1 MRQGKSLI
9 LFYFKSTFIIITLI
23 FTLFLSN
30 SCDFGPKKY
39 EEIIKVNAREYSLE
53 PAIIFAV
60 AEVES
65 HFNPQAKSKKG
76 AIGIMQIMP
85 ETGAWIATSL
95 GIEGYQ
101 DSDLQDAEINIRFG
115 TWYLSYLLSR
125 FEESWQGLAAYNA
138 GEGKVR
144 GWIEEGVDS
153 IDMIPLSETLSY
165 VKKVEAAISRYRRK
179 KYAAF
184 D

>member
-23 FTLFLSN
+23 LTLFLSN

-39 EEIIKVNAREYSLE
+39 AEIIKVNAREYSLE

-60 AEVES
+60 CESES
-65 HFNPQAKSKKG
+65 HFTPRATSSKG
-76 AIGIMQIMP
+76 ALGIMQIMP

-101 DSDLQDAEINIRFG
+101 DSDLLNAEINIRFG
-115 TWYLSYLLSR
+115 CWYLSYLLSR
-125 FEESWQGLAAYNA
+125 FDERWQGIAAYNA
-138 GEGKVR
+138 GEGTVR
-144 GWIEEGVDS
+144 SWLVAG
-153 IDMIPLSETLSY
+153 IDKMDLIPITETAAY
-165 VKKVEAAISRYRRK
+165 VKNVENAISRYRRK

>member
-1 MRQGKSLI
+1 
-9 LFYFKSTFIIITLI
+9 
-23 FTLFLSN
+23 
-30 SCDFGPKKY
+30 
-39 EEIIKVNAREYSLE
+39 
-53 PAIIFAV
+53 
-60 AEVES
+60 
-65 HFNPQAKSKKG
+65 
-76 AIGIMQIMP
+76 MQIMP
-85 ETGAWIATSL
+85 DTGEWVASVL
-95 GIEGYQ
+95 EVEGFRE
-101 DSDLQDAEINIRFG
+101 SDLQDAEINIRFG

-125 FEESWQGLAAYNA
+125 FEERWQGLAAYNA

-144 GWIEEGVDS
+144 GWIEEGIDS